1 MKKNG
6 NFVFYI
12 IFGAVL
18 LLAGCSTII
27 SKNFGNIRPNTD
39 VTNAFEK
46 FQINSNL
53 KYYISGSDTYP
64 TSILGLNKS
73 YTLDT
78 DLWKKIDTTSE
89 LFSQLVTNMQTRSI
103 QCCGE
108 SMHGFY
114 IFDDKNNKIGVW
126 YSLIRGSIVIQMK
139 EDGKVVIFPP
149 RDDVYIQ
156 YEDKT
161 IDRKW

>member
-27 SKNFGNIRPNTD
+27 SKNFGNIRPDTD

-53 KYYISGSDTYP
+53 NYYISGSDTYP

-78 DLWKKIDTTSE
+78 DLWKKIDTTPE

-149 RDDVYIQ
+149 RDDIYIQ